1 MEGGHED
8 EEYDALNDET
18 FGSAAVAV
26 DGDDW
31 EEGHEQMA
39 SLTEANR
46 QNNKLQV
53 RLLWSSFYLLFLLPR
68 VHLIF
73 HMNYHFFSHTSP
85 WCSS

>member
-18 FGSAAVAV
+18 FGSAAVA

-31 EEGHEQMA
+31 EESHEHLA

-46 QNNKLQV
+46 HRRNNKLQV
-53 RLLWSSFYLLFLLPR
+53 RLFCGDQESWDNLCLVAHYYYD
-68 VHLIF
+68 H
-73 HMNYHFFSHTSP
+73 
-85 WCSS
+85 

>member
-18 FGSAAVAV
+18 FGSAAVA

-31 EEGHEQMA
+31 EESHEHLA

-53 RLLWSSFYLLFLLPR
+53 RLIWDTLYEAASVCSSSFQDLPS
-68 VHLIF
+68 I
-73 HMNYHFFSHTSP
+73 
-85 WCSS
+85 